1 MLIGGGVI
9 KRILGRKDDYV
20 ICKDGSLVTRI
31 DFIESGQHIKACQWV
46 QEEKGKEIVY
56 IVPDENFTEADA
68 YFVKNETLKRVGFDN
83 MEVSTKIVAIEDLI
97 YTQRGKFKLI
107 VRKTNE
113 TV

>member
-46 QEEKGKEIVY
+46 QEEKGEVIVY

-83 MEVSTKIVAIEDLI
+83 MEVSTKIVGIEDLI
-97 YTQRGKFKLI
+97 YTQRRKFKLI
-107 VRKTNE
+107 VRKPNA